1 MNGAIYSMAAGSRFR
16 PVSLMVVLIAS
27 LALAACGVDDE
38 DDPTPVPA
46 TTAVLAETPA
56 SVATAPPEASAVAA
70 SNTTAAPAAEGTPN
84 PLANTVGRL
93 AEGIAAVWPETS
105 YRRVQVSTAVEGETA
120 TVSAGVASLTI
131 TDEVLYPG
139 SVHRTIVDGNGAT
152 SAEFILVDERLFA
165 RGELVPSLFAT
176 GTVPDAWIE
185 LSGPLLT
192 PGTAGSNILTQ
203 LRALLSPRYS
213 DISAEQ
219 QAREALLTAET
230 DVDGR
235 ACFVFQTAETTQT
248 GERLEV
254 GIALEATGR
263 LCSVTTTGGG
273 LDTIETFTFDAPVTI
288 AIPAETVAF
297 SGAGTPPAGTP
308 ASTPAATPAA

>member
-1 MNGAIYSMAAGSRFR
+1 MNGATCSMAAGSRFR
-16 PVSLMVVLIAS
+16 PVSLIVVLLAS
-27 LALAACGVDDE
+27 LALSACGVDDE
-38 DDPTPVPA
+38 DDPTAVPA
-46 TTAVLAETPA
+46 TVAVQAETPA
-56 SVATAPPEASAVAA
+56 ALATAPPQASAAAA
-70 SNTTAAPAAEGTPN
+70 SDTTASPAVAGTAN

-105 YRRVQVSTAVEGETA
+105 YRRVQVSTAAEDETA
-120 TVSAGVASLTI
+120 TVAAALVSLTI

-152 SAEFILVDERLFA
+152 SAEFILVDERVFA
-165 RGELVPSLFAT
+165 RGALVPSLFAT
-176 GTVPDAWIE
+176 GAAPDAWIE
-185 LSGPLLT
+185 ISGPLLA
-192 PGTAGSNILTQ
+192 PGTAGFNILTQ

-219 QAREALLTAET
+219 QAQEALLTAET

-254 GIALEATGR
+254 GIALEATGL

-273 LDTIETFTFDAPVTI
+273 LDTVETFTFDTPVTI
-288 AIPAETVAF
+288 AIPEAVAAT
-297 SGAGTPPAGTP
+297 GAGTPPAGTP
-308 ASTPAATPAA
+308 GATPAATPAA